1 MSKKGGSDTPLLIAM
16 ARSAPRELFPS
27 GPWWTL
33 QHRHPDEGTWFVIGH
48 FPSKQ
53 LAEESAKAFVS
64 AGHGPAEDFRVQRLR
79 APAD

>member
-1 MSKKGGSDTPLLIAM
+1 MSKKGGSDAPLLVAM

-27 GPWWTL
+27 GSWWTL
-33 QHRHPDEGTWFVIGH
+33 QHRHPDEGKWFVIGH

-53 LAEESAKAFVS
+53 LAEGSAKAFVS
-64 AGHGPAEDFRVQRLR
+64 ADGPAGDFHVHRLR